1 MTPLESS
8 QWTAGQVCPLDLMRD
23 PRKKA
28 ETSIFQNLRDKFALL
43 RHRYGQEYQPKIPL
57 TFNTCL
63 DFLSSIWLYLYHV
76 SFTIFFLFLLFCPLH
91 RLSSRAHSSPHWS
104 LHRVQRSAGCH
115 WCRASVGPQHNTKQQ
130 HSCSTCN
137 PPYSMTDRPSLH
149 TARQAV
155 KLWGRVLRYCK
166 SSRSNTC
173 KISEQGSTDWN

>member
-63 DFLSSIWLYLYHV
+63 DFLGSIWLYLYHV
-76 SFTIFFLFLLFCPLH
+76 SFTIFSLFPLFFPLH
-91 RLSSRAHSSPHWS
+91 RLSSRAHSSPHWTAPGS
-104 LHRVQRSAGCH
+104 EVCWLPLMPAHLLD
-115 WCRASVGPQHNTKQQ
+115 HNTTLNSNTAVQ
-130 HSCSTCN
+130 HATHTIAWQ
-137 PPYSMTDRPSLH
+137 TDRVYIQPD
-149 TARQAV
+149 
-155 KLWGRVLRYCK
+155 KL
-166 SSRSNTC
+166 
-173 KISEQGSTDWN
+173 